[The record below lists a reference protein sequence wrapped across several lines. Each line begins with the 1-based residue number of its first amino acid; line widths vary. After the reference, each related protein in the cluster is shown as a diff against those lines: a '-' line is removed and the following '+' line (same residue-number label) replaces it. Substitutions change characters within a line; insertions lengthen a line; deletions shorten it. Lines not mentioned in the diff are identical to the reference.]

1 MKFLREISRKYK
13 DKEYYKF
20 KINIPKKILDKL
32 NIKNGDELS
41 VNVDHD
47 KIILKKQVKIVE

>member
-1 MKFLREISRKYK
+1 MKVLREISRKYK

-32 NIKNGDELS
+32 KIKNGDELS
-41 VNVDHD
+41 INVDRD
-47 KIILKKQVKIVE
+47 KIILKKQIKIVE